1 MKAGDATCSMSKP
14 VVEVKVRAVA
24 ASSGG
29 FAVFLGNEEKVFVIF
44 VDQSVGTAIAM
55 FSLAAYG
62 IMIAALF
69 LLPETR
75 GRSLLS
81 LEQPA
86 AE

>member
-1 MKAGDATCSMSKP
+1 VLVGFL
-14 VVEVKVRAVA
+14 A
-24 ASSGG
+24 AR
-29 FAVFLGNEEKVFVIF
+29 LGL
-44 VDQSVGTAIAM
+44 GPAIAL

-69 LLPETR
+69 MLPETR